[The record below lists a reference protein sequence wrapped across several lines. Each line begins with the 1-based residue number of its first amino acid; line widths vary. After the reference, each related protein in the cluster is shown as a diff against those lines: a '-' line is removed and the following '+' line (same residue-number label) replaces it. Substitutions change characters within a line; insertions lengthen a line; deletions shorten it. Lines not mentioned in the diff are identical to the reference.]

1 MGMAN
6 AEHGALSVQS
16 GAQDLPESGNIDKI
30 RDILFGAQSREFERR
45 MSRLDDRLSKET
57 AGLKEDL
64 RKRFESLE
72 IYVKGEVDALSERLR
87 SEQSDRLASLKEV
100 ARDLKETG
108 IGLER
113 RLGQL
118 DDQATRSQRDIR
130 QQILEQSKSL
140 SDEIRQKYEL
150 VSAALEQQV
159 RELRTDKTDRNAL
172 ADLFTELAIRLNNDF
187 KLPGQ
192 D

>member
-1 MGMAN
+1 MAN
-6 AEHGALSVQS
+6 AEHEEAISVHA
-16 GAQDLPESGNIDKI
+16 GAQDLPENGNIDKI
-30 RDILFGAQSREFERR
+30 RDILFGAQSREFEKR
-45 MSRLDDRLSKET
+45 MARLDERMNKET

-72 IYVKGEVDALSERLR
+72 IYVKAEVDALSERLR
-87 SEQSDRLASLKEV
+87 SEQADRLESLKEV
-100 ARDLKETG
+100 AHDLKETG
-108 IGLER
+108 RGLER

-118 DDQATRSQRDIR
+118 DDQATKSQREIR

-159 RELRTDKTDRNAL
+159 GELRTDKTDRNAL

>member
-1 MGMAN
+1 MA
-6 AEHGALSVQS
+6 
-16 GAQDLPESGNIDKI
+16 
-30 RDILFGAQSREFERR
+30 
-45 MSRLDDRLSKET
+45 RLDERMNKET

-72 IYVKGEVDALSERLR
+72 IYVKAEVDALSERLR
-87 SEQSDRLASLKEV
+87 SEQADRLESLKEV
-100 ARDLKETG
+100 AHDLKETG
-108 IGLER
+108 RGLER

-118 DDQATRSQRDIR
+118 DDQATKSQREIR

-159 RELRTDKTDRNAL
+159 GELRTDKTDRNAL